1 MPARPHQVAAR
12 QAILDDFDAGYRQLV
27 VSMATGTGKTFVF
40 AEMYEALKSR
50 LPGKMLVLAHTEEL
64 IDQTVT
70 ALRVMYPKLRVDKE
84 MAEHKA
90 DPSKADIIVAS
101 VASLGRKGTKRVDKY
116 NWDEWDKIVVD
127 EAHHTPANSYRNILA
142 AAGVLQHDSLKLL
155 LGVTATTQR
164 ADGKPLEEFY
174 KKISYSYGLRQAI
187 DDGWLVDVKGYRV
200 DTVTS
205 LDGVATSNGD
215 FNKDELADRINNPDR
230 NNRVVTAWTELGQG
244 RQTVVFA
251 ANIAHA
257 QALALEFK
265 ARGVNAEAIWGED
278 PLRSQKLEHHRAGHT
293 KVLVNVGVLVEGYDD
308 WRIGCILLARP
319 TQSESLFTQMCGRG
333 TRLQEGYGNLKE
345 LQALPTEGQPGYEG
359 EIDCIKQDLIVIDVV
374 DNSSKHSLM
383 TLPSLMGL
391 PDGFD
396 LKGGSA
402 VGALKVIETAQE
414 DNPNVDFT
422 KLDLLTNLTSFIE
435 QVNLFELRFPAEVE
449 SNSDLKWCRAVSG
462 GYRMTIPGPMIGN
475 PPRRDYSRDGEVCI
489 KQNLLGQWEIKI
501 DVKNVKSEGV
511 RNTMEEA
518 FVAADHQL
526 RERAKYAM
534 MLLDRKPAWN
544 GEPMKKNGRQHN
556 FLRKLYPHMK
566 FPANM
571 TKGQASFWIDKRMK
585 GKR

>member
-12 QAILDDFDAGYRQLV
+12 QAVLADYDAGYRQVV

-50 LPGKMLVLAHTEEL
+50 LPGKMLILAHTEEL
-64 IDQTVT
+64 IDQTIA
-70 ALRVMYPKLRVDKE
+70 ALRVMYPTLRVDKE

-116 NWDEWDKIVVD
+116 NWDEWTTVVVD
-127 EAHHTPANSYRNILA
+127 EAHHTPAASYRNILDC
-142 AAGVLQHDSLKLL
+142 AGVLRPDSNKLL

-164 ADGKPLEEFY
+164 ADGRPLEEFY

-215 FNKDELADRINNPDR
+215 FNKDELADKVNNPER

-278 PLRSQKLEHHRAGHT
+278 PLRSQKLEHHKAGHT
-293 KVLVNVGVLVEGYDD
+293 TVLVNVGVLVEGYDD

-319 TQSESLFTQMCGRG
+319 TQSECLFTQMCGRG
-333 TRLQEGYGNLKE
+333 TRLQENTGNLK
-345 LQALPTEGQPGYEG
+345 AKPTSWSLPCKE
-359 EIDCIKQDLIVIDVV
+359 DLIVIDVV

-391 PDGFD
+391 PDGLD

-402 VGALKVIETAQE
+402 VGALKVLEAAQE
-414 DNPNVDFT
+414 DNPTVNFT
-422 KLDLLTNLTSFIE
+422 DLQSIDGLKSFVE

-449 SNSDLKWCRAVSG
+449 SNSELKWCHAVAG
-462 GYRMTIPGPMIGN
+462 GYRMRIPGPMIGN
-475 PPRRDYSRDGEVCI
+475 PAHRDYTQTGEVRI
-489 KQNLLGQWEIKI
+489 KQNFLGQWEIKGK
-501 DVKNVKSEGV
+501 VKKQEFEGI
-511 RNTMEEA
+511 RSTMEEA
-518 FVAADHQL
+518 FVAADHVV
-526 RERAKYAM
+526 RERANYVM
-534 MLLDRKPAWN
+534 DLLDRKPTWN
-544 GEPMKKNGRQHN
+544 GKPMKKNGKQHN
-556 FLRKLYPHMK
+556 LLRKLYPGKQWPSDFTM
-566 FPANM
+566 
-571 TKGQASFWIDKRMK
+571 GQASFWIDKRLAK
-585 GKR
+585 RGK